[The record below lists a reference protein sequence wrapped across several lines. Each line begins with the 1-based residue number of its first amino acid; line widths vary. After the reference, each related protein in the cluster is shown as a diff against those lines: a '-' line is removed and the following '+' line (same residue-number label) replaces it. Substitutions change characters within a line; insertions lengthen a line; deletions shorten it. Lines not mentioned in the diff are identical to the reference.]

1 MNLSSLASV
10 LALLPAMVG
19 PLPQDQ
25 GHPSLMLALCGGG
38 AMQVALRDRD
48 GAPLP
53 TAPVPCCAKGCHAG
67 QRKKLLD
74 RGQ

>member
-1 MNLSSLASV
+1 MNLSSLAGV

-67 QRKKLLD
+67 HRKKLLD